1 MTMVDDLTDEPIV
14 LTGEDG
20 FRVSVLRRGA
30 GIHAIEVPHQG
41 RLLNVCLGYPD
52 PMAYRQDPYYMGS
65 TVGRYAGR
73 IDGGRLALNGASH
86 ALTVGAVG
94 APHCLHG
101 GVEGFHTRN
110 WMVAEHDDR
119 RAVALSLVSE
129 AGDQGFPG
137 ELTATVRYEVLDGCR
152 LAIEYRATATS
163 LTVVNLANHA
173 YFNLDGD
180 PRGSRDSILDHV
192 VRLHAE
198 RYTPLLPSSI
208 PRGDVSSVQGT
219 AFDLR
224 RPTLLRERIATF
236 GVLSD
241 GFDQNFVVD
250 GRAGELRPAAEVF
263 SPRSGLHLTVHTT
276 QPGLQFYTGGSL
288 DKPFARFGGLCLETQ
303 NYPDAPHQAGFP
315 EPWLRPGQVYRQRT
329 VYAFRG

>member
-1 MTMVDDLTDEPIV
+1 MTADLKDEPIV
-14 LTGEDG
+14 LAGEDG

-30 GIHAIEVPHQG
+30 GIHAIEIPHQG

-52 PMAYRQDPYYMGS
+52 PMAYRQDPYFVGS

-73 IDGGRLALNGASH
+73 IDGGRLVSDGATYALN
-86 ALTVGAVG
+86 VGGVG

-101 GVEGFHTRN
+101 GPEGFHARD
-110 WMVAEHDDR
+110 WRVVDDDR
-119 RAVALSLVSE
+119 RAVALHLVSE

-137 ELTATVRYEVLDGCR
+137 ELTATVRYEVLDGWR

-163 LTVVNLANHA
+163 PTVVNLANHA

-180 PRGSRDSILDHV
+180 PHGRHDSILDHV

-198 RYTPLLPSSI
+198 RYTPLLPSAI
-208 PRGDVSSVQGT
+208 PRGDVRSVQGT

-224 RPTLLRERIATF
+224 RPTPLRERIATYD
-236 GVLSD
+236 VLRD

-250 GRAGELRPAAEVF
+250 GPAGELRPAAEVF
-263 SPRSGLHLTVHTT
+263 SPRSGLRLTVHTT
-276 QPGLQFYTGGSL
+276 QPGLQFYTGGGL
-288 DKPFARFGGLCLETQ
+288 GRPFARFGGLCLETQ
-303 NYPDAPHQAGFP
+303 NYPDAPHHADFP
-315 EPWLRPGQVYRQRT
+315 DPWLRPGQVYRQRT
-329 VYAFRG
+329 VYAFHG